1 MTKLIRLVRQ
11 TADGWHR
18 ENIQSEKWDATDN
31 QSKHTPVSAA
41 VFEKVTAAFS
51 VYGDNGPRIL
61 SIDSFDR
68 DSHFECEIEIE
79 LPGGVI
85 LEVDSQ
91 SYMRP
96 MPIPETLA
104 EASDEAAELV
114 SLFVSWCARFGFGK
128 LTDKF
133 DDLRSELNKLFE
145 QWSNDGDAH
154 IDLVDLRIKKEPYW
168 QDSVDGP
175 VQITI
180 SCLNEYLLGEDMD
193 IEGWYPGEAVAAVR
207 ELHAEMKTRT
217 QAKARLERHGAD
229 GFIDLIAMNS
239 LLLDG
244 SIKARPEDYL
254 PILREPDLHP
264 DYKVKCGRLYLEA
277 TDSSDAR
284 LKWHDGYIDIYDL
297 EIPSTLRE
305 SLPGKAITA
314 LIEHPFLTSEII
326 IRDIRKMYDG
336 KDYHRIEIEQPCFF
350 YSRGTGRFW
359 TAREL
364 DRSHELYG

>member
-1 MTKLIRLVRQ
+1 MHIARLHH
-11 TADGWHR
+11 TADGCQTEVIH
-18 ENIQSEKWDATDN
+18 SKKWDATDD

-114 SLFVSWCARFGFGK
+114 SLFVSWCAHFGFGK

-180 SCLNEYLLGEDMD
+180 SCLNEYLLGEEMD
-193 IEGWYPGEAVAAVR
+193 IEGWYPGEAVAAVS
-207 ELHAEMKTRT
+207 ELHAEIKTRT
-217 QAKARLERHGAD
+217 QAKARLESHGAD

-239 LLLDG
+239 LLVG
-244 SIKARPEDYL
+244 NSVEVGPEDYL
-254 PILREPDLHP
+254 GILAEPDLHW
-264 DYKVKCGRLYLEA
+264 DFNVKCGRLYLEA

-297 EIPSTLRE
+297 EIPSTLCA

-326 IRDIRKMYDG
+326 IKGISKMYNG
-336 KDYHRIEIEQPCFF
+336 KDYHRIEFEQPCFF
-350 YSRGTGRFW
+350 YSRKTGRFW
-359 TAREL
+359 K
-364 DRSHELYG
+364 

>member
-1 MTKLIRLVRQ
+1 MTKWIRLVRH

-18 ENIQSEKWDATDN
+18 EYIQSEKWDTTDD

-51 VYGDNGPRIL
+51 EYGDNAPRIL
-61 SIDSFDR
+61 SIDSFDHGA
-68 DSHFECEIEIE
+68 HFECEIEIE

-85 LEVDSQ
+85 LEVDSE

-114 SLFVSWCARFGFGK
+114 SLFVSWCGRFGFKK

-133 DDLRSELNKLFE
+133 DDLQSEFNKLFE
-145 QWSNDGDAH
+145 QWAKDGDAH

-180 SCLNEYLLGEDMD
+180 SCLNEALFPEEMQIEAYGPED
-193 IEGWYPGEAVAAVR
+193 AVAEVMR
-207 ELHAEMKTRT
+207 LHAEIKTRT
-217 QAKARLERHGAD
+217 QAKAHLESHGAD

-239 LLLDG
+239 LLVDG
-244 SIKARPEDYL
+244 SVKARPDDYL
-254 PILREPDLHP
+254 PTLQEPDLHP

-277 TDSSDAR
+277 TDSFDSR

-297 EIPSTLRE
+297 EIPSTIFG

-314 LIEHPFLTSEII
+314 LIEHPFLTAKII
-326 IRDIRKMYDG
+326 IKDISKSYDG
-336 KDYHRIEIEQPCFF
+336 RHYHRIKFEQPCFC
-350 YSRGTGRFW
+350 YCRRTGYFW
-359 TAREL
+359 AEREF
-364 DRSHELYG
+364 DGPHDLYR